1 MKVQEVFS
9 EKWQVASFAMQSF
22 LCVGS
27 AMCLICNLLE
37 ELFPTSLTFEL
48 LLPRVQ
54 KGVSLE
60 AGGVGECL
68 GALLT
73 YEGPQGALLVI
84 VKVGGE
90 ISGQHLLPTNR
101 TRGLIISLLCTF
113 NLFTFA
119 DSLQKSTHMADYP
132 GLSSFVDIANVIFE
146 IRI

>member
-48 LLPRVQ
+48 LLPCVQ
-54 KGVSLE
+54 QGVSLE

-73 YEGPQGALLVI
+73 YEGPQGALFVI

-90 ISGQHLLPTNR
+90 ISGQHLLPTHR
-101 TRGLIISLLCTF
+101 TRGLVISLL
-113 NLFTFA
+113 
-119 DSLQKSTHMADYP
+119 
-132 GLSSFVDIANVIFE
+132 
-146 IRI
+146 

>member
-27 AMCLICNLLE
+27 AMCLICNFLE

-48 LLPRVQ
+48 LLPCVQ
-54 KGVSLE
+54 QGVSLE
-60 AGGVGECL
+60 ARGVGECL

-90 ISGQHLLPTNR
+90 ISGQHLLPTHR
-101 TRGLIISLLCTF
+101 TRGLVISLLWTF

-132 GLSSFVDIANVIFE
+132 GLSISVDIANVIFE